1 MIRQN
6 KKLKTKFAR
15 NGTFPVKFDT
25 KTFKT
30 LFITYGRLL
39 AINRWTSS
47 HQNMVSYRGII
58 NDYAAFIPLPAHSA
72 LSWVASEWEEW
83 KKNDPCTDKDAAR
96 ITAHSADWSLR
107 LRHRTEKFLRLIGFA
122 SCCPVS
128 SIISAVLLLQSAPVG
143 TDLEIEGEG
152 GGSTINSPKCSA
164 EWKHCAGWFS
174 VLRAAGWL
182 LINLARLLN

>member
-25 KTFKT
+25 KSFKT

-83 KKNDPCTDKDAAR
+83 KKNDPCTDKDAA
-96 ITAHSADWSLR
+96 SADLS
-107 LRHRTEKFLRLIGFA
+107 LRLIGFA

-128 SIISAVLLLQSAPVG
+128 SISSAVLLLQSAPVG